1 MMKFDEAF
9 EVVMGSARRLG
20 TERVAIIH
28 AANRILAEDVKS
40 DMDMPPFDKAAMD
53 GYACRREDLANELT
67 VIETILAGC
76 VPKNTIGHNQ
86 CAKIM
91 TGSIVPSGADCVI
104 MKEYVDVL
112 GENTIRFAGEKT
124 KGNICKKGED
134 VKAGDTVLNKGT
146 LLKPQHIAV
155 LASVGHTQPLVAQRP
170 RVAVIATGDEL
181 VEPASKPG
189 PSQIRNSNS
198 FQLAAQ
204 VTNAGAIATNYGIA
218 ADTGEVID
226 DMVRRAMAENDVVIL
241 SGGVSVGDYDL
252 VRQILK
258 ANNVKLLFEKVAVKP
273 GRPTVFGVCD
283 EAFCFGLPGNPV
295 SSFVMFEL
303 LVKPFLFKM
312 MGHDFKPLPK
322 QSVLERAIK
331 RKKTE
336 RDSWLPVVFTK
347 NGKVAV
353 VEYHGSAHINALCK
367 ADGLLHIPASVAEVK
382 EGTAIVV
389 RQI

>member
-1 MMKFDEAF
+1 M
-9 EVVMGSARRLG
+9 
-20 TERVAIIH
+20 
-28 AANRILAEDVKS
+28 
-40 DMDMPPFDKAAMD
+40 
-53 GYACRREDLANELT
+53 
-67 VIETILAGC
+67 
-76 VPKNTIGHNQ
+76 
-86 CAKIM
+86 
-91 TGSIVPSGADCVI
+91 
-104 MKEYVDVL
+104 
-112 GENTIRFAGEKT
+112 
-124 KGNICKKGED
+124 
-134 VKAGDTVLNKGT
+134 
-146 LLKPQHIAV
+146 AV

-204 VTNAGAIATNYGIA
+204 VTAVGAMATNCGIA
-218 ADTGEVID
+218 ADTKEVLD
-226 DMVRRAMAENDVVIL
+226 NMVKNAIAENDVVIL

-258 ANNVKLLFEKVAVKP
+258 VNNVKLLFEKVAVKP
-273 GRPTVFGVCD
+273 GKPTVFGVCD

-312 MGHDFKPLPK
+312 MGHGFKPLPE
-322 QSVLERAIK
+322 QGVLEETVS

-336 RDSWLPVVFTK
+336 RYSWLPIVFTK

-353 VEYHGSAHINALCK
+353 VEYHGSAHVNALCE
-367 ADGLLHIPASVAEVK
+367 ADGLLCVRAGVAEIK
-382 EGTAIVV
+382 EGTSVVV